1 MKNKRSNK
9 NSKIKSFLFFLLLAI
24 VFWGLT
30 KLSRQY
36 TSAAMAKIE
45 YVHIPDGIEV
55 DDNNPKVI
63 SFEMTANGFAFLMYK
78 LTEPSLKIDIGSFY
92 TEGDE
97 KITIREEQ
105 LILLLTAGM
114 KKNLSI
120 SALSKNELSI
130 TLSKIVSRTVPI
142 IGNTNF
148 TFKEGYGTR
157 DSLKLQPDSIR
168 VFGPSS
174 IVNKINAINTKL
186 ISKADIEDDISIT
199 VPLVLP
205 DNKKISLEANEVLLE
220 LKVTEFTQMQLAVP
234 IEVVNVPSDLTV
246 KIIPEVTQISFIIS
260 VDDFNTISAT
270 DFKLICDYS
279 ERDTSNNSMRPKLIR
294 QPKYISKVEF
304 LDRSIDFLIFK

>member
-36 TSAAMAKIE
+36 TSAAKARID

-55 DDNNPKVI
+55 DDANPRVI
-63 SFEMTANGFAFLMYK
+63 SFEMTANGFDFLMYK

-97 KITIREEQ
+97 KISIGKEQ
-105 LILLLTAGM
+105 LLLLLTAGL

-120 SALSKNELSI
+120 SAISKNELSI
-130 TLSKIVSRTVPI
+130 TLSKIVSRKVPI

-157 DSLKLQPDSIR
+157 DSLQLQPDSIR

-186 ISKADIEDDISIT
+186 ISKVDIEDDISII

-205 DNKKISLEANEVLLE
+205 DNKKVSLEANEVLLE

-234 IEVVNVPSDLTV
+234 IEVLNVPSDLTV

-260 VDDFNTISAT
+260 VEDFNTISVT
-270 DFKLICDYS
+270 DFRLVCDYN
-279 ERDTSNNSMRPKLIR
+279 ERDASNNSMSPKLIR
-294 QPKYISKVEF
+294 QPKYVSKVEF
-304 LDRSIDFLIFK
+304 VDRSIDFLIFK